1 MESLVELS
9 EVETKMIFVASCIE
23 STARKL
29 GISYQEMY
37 TRMER
42 YDMIDNYIL
51 PCYEVLHSESREQV
65 TNNMIEYLNNR
76 EKAV

>member
-1 MESLVELS
+1 MELLVELS
-9 EVETKMIFVASCIE
+9 EAEIKMIFVASCIE

-29 GISYQEMY
+29 GISYLEMY

-42 YDMIDNYIL
+42 YDMIDNYIR

-65 TNNMIEYLNNR
+65 TNNIIEYLNSR